1 MRHAWALDPPRHRLD
16 DAPVM
21 SSGCVRCRAELPAL
35 ARYCPACAYE
45 QSLGP
50 PELRATFPSAPPP
63 THLPPLAQTP
73 TAEHAVA
80 ASPTML
86 HGAPVAL
93 THLLA
98 PGTIVSGVYT
108 VEALIGSGGMGSV
121 YRARDSARSR
131 IVALKVIH
139 PSLANDADIRR
150 RFAREAR
157 LMRSFNHPH
166 VVAVFDFIQD
176 QNFLAIVMEH
186 IEGPTLAH
194 EIARW
199 GKQMPYSEIRIIMTD
214 VLDAMQEAHRH
225 GVVHRDLK
233 PDNVLLRIDQQRL
246 SPKVVDFGV
255 AKLLEGTTYTVT
267 GAMLGTCK
275 YMAPEQVERPELLSY
290 PADIYAL
297 GVMLF
302 ELATGRCPFEY
313 ESHFALMMAHARET
327 PISPASLRSDMPLAL
342 ATLILDALSKS
353 PEKRPRS
360 CAEFRERLVAAL
372 EGFDS
377 VAPAHNAP
385 LELRDPDGS
394 QMLLVPD
401 GFFRMGQ
408 ERRAVYL
415 DAFYIDR
422 FAVTNR
428 QFGVFL
434 EVTGYRPSHPDF
446 VAHWREGRVP
456 AGLEEHPVVHVS
468 WFDARAYAQWAGKCL
483 PSEAQWEK
491 AARGTDGRKYPWGKT
506 APDATRANYGRLHHG
521 TVAAGSCPAG
531 ASPYGVEDLAG
542 NVWEWCEDV
551 DHPDFYTRGPSH
563 NPCNR
568 SRSGPRAR
576 MVVRGGSFMYDA
588 HSVRTVSRSSFEPDT
603 GAQGI
608 GFRCVRHV

>member
-1 MRHAWALDPPRHRLD
+1 
-16 DAPVM
+16 
-21 SSGCVRCRAELPAL
+21 
-35 ARYCPACAYE
+35 
-45 QSLGP
+45 
-50 PELRATFPSAPPP
+50 
-63 THLPPLAQTP
+63 
-73 TAEHAVA
+73 
-80 ASPTML
+80 ML
-86 HGAPVAL
+86 HGEPVAL

-108 VEALIGSGGMGSV
+108 VQALIGMGGMGAV
-121 YRARDSARSR
+121 YRAHDSARDRS
-131 IVALKVIH
+131 VALKVIH
-139 PSLANDADIRR
+139 PSLSSDAEIRR

-157 LMRSFNHPH
+157 LMRSFDHPN
-166 VVAVFDFIQD
+166 VVAVFDFIQE

-186 IEGPTLAH
+186 IEGPTLSQ

-199 GKQMPYSEIRIIMTD
+199 GKRMPYAEIRTIMGD

-255 AKLLEGTTYTVT
+255 AKILEGTTYTVT

-275 YMAPEQVERPELLSY
+275 YMAPEQVERPALLSY

-297 GVMLF
+297 GVTLF
-302 ELATGRCPFEY
+302 ELVTGRCPFEY
-313 ESHFALMMAHARET
+313 DSHFALMMAHARET
-327 PISPASLRSDMPLAL
+327 PISPASLRPDVPLPLAL
-342 ATLILDALSKS
+342 LVLDALAKS
-353 PEKRPRS
+353 PDKRPRS
-360 CAEFRERLVAAL
+360 CSEFRQRLMAAL
-372 EGFDS
+372 AGFEAEAE
-377 VAPAHNAP
+377 VAPAGNAARV
-385 LELRDPDGS
+385 LRDADGS
-394 QMLLVPD
+394 ELLLVPA

-428 QFGVFL
+428 QFGAFL
-434 EVTGYRPSHPDF
+434 DVTGYRPSHPEF
-446 VAHWREGRVP
+446 MAHWREGQAPAGLKAPAGLQAP

-468 WFDARAYAQWAGKCL
+468 WFDARAYAQWAGKNL

-491 AARGTDGRKYPWGKT
+491 AARGTDGRKYPWGKS
-506 APDATRANYGRLHHG
+506 APDATRANYGRLHRG
-521 TVAAGSCPAG
+521 TVPVGSCPAG
-531 ASPYGVEDLAG
+531 ASPYGVEDLSG

-551 DHPDFYTRGPSH
+551 DAQEFYTQGPSH

-568 SRSGPRAR
+568 VQSGPRAR
-576 MVVRGGSFMYDA
+576 RVVRGGSFMYDA
-588 HSVRTVSRSSFEPDT
+588 HSVRTFSRSSFEPDT